1 MVAPALPHV
10 ARQESSTTGEPSPT
24 PPSTPQFF
32 FGSVTEMATCRSAS
46 IFWSYAGPSAP
57 FQLIVT
63 NNDVSQTASIPSLPS
78 STPTPTTTRPPLSD
92 VVAPRAIPTFAN
104 LDGLVVQTIS
114 TSFSPFDNA
123 LVWGIVNV
131 PQGWYKLAS
140 YIAEGTYSAE
150 SRPFFVRNSTDVSCL
165 VAASPPSSSSSPTS
179 SSTSSSAS
187 ASASATQI
195 PVPVSASSSRGIS
208 AGAIAGIVVGA
219 AILVAG
225 IAAFFFIRS
234 FKSPSRRGQSNHWGG
249 LASSDSQGG
258 SKAQRSRNRPRS
270 YLSGGASAF
279 SNERS
284 TRAQRHDSRTD
295 SINPINAS
303 RTKLSS
309 PIPAAS
315 QRMSEDDISSSVHSP
330 FDEKYAEVGGMAD
343 MLPPLPLNRD
353 TSVSTT
359 TTRTTRRSSTSSV
372 TQPRGRRVSVDRTY
386 QHSTATGELIPM
398 TPSPSSPS
406 SPASASHTSP
416 YSHARDQS
424 LSASTPSI
432 IPPGSLSPGN
442 SGQPRRTPRKPVPSY
457 NPNDISLSPFLPSP
471 EPPRSASAATYH
483 PSSSTDILGDGDNH
497 SIHHRAP
504 EFPDF
509 PELSHKA
516 SFGDGRPVHYL
527 IPDMP
532 PPQRD

>member
-10 ARQESSTTGEPSPT
+10 ARQESSTAGEPSPT
-24 PPSTPQFF
+24 PSSTPQFF
-32 FGSVTEMATCRSAS
+32 FGSVTEMATCRPAS
-46 IFWSYAGPSAP
+46 IFWSYAGPSLP

-63 NNDVSQTASIPSLPS
+63 NNDVSQAASIPPLPS

-114 TSFSPFDNA
+114 TSFSPFDDSI
-123 LVWGIVNV
+123 VWGAVNV

-165 VAASPPSSSSSPTS
+165 VAASPPASSSSPTS

-187 ASASATQI
+187 TSGSATQI

-219 AILVAG
+219 AILLAG

-234 FKSPSRRGQSNHWGG
+234 FKSPSRRGHSNHWGG

-315 QRMSEDDISSSVHSP
+315 QRVSEDDISSSVHSP

-432 IPPGSLSPGN
+432 LPPGSLSPGN